1 MPMRKLKRFHEIS
14 FGEFLGRAFDHK
26 DVVFRADINQ
36 VEVALFAFGVC
47 WISDELTVHPTD
59 PNRPDRSDKWNV
71 GNAKRR
77 RGAVNRENVGIVF
90 AIRTKQD
97 RDDLGIVKISLRKK
111 RPERPID
118 HARSESFL
126 FRRPSFALEIAP
138 RELPH
143 RSRFFAIIDCER
155 KIILTFL
162 DNCG

>member
-1 MPMRKLKRFHEIS
+1 MLVRSKICRPRDTFRGSTSL
-14 FGEFLGRAFDHK
+14 LLRAAH
-26 DVVFRADINQ
+26 RSP
-36 VEVALFAFGVC
+36 LFAFGVC

-59 PNRPDRSDKWNV
+59 PNRADRSDKWNV

-77 RGAVNRENVGIVF
+77 RGPVNRENVGIVF
-90 AIRTKQD
+90 AIRAQQD
-97 RDDLGIVKISLRKK
+97 RDDLSIVKISLRKE

-126 FRRPSFALEIAP
+126 FRRPSFALEIAS

-143 RSRFFAIIDCER
+143 RGRFFAIIDRER